1 VVSSNL
7 TPSLSGLHS
16 NTLKEFL
23 FFFEAS
29 LVTQSIKKLESLG
42 LLLCLWKCQQA
53 GKFCKCSAHDGQF
66 GKEHSAEVTLRQP
79 SPLIKTFL
87 Q

>member
-1 VVSSNL
+1 MVSRNL
-7 TPSLSGLHS
+7 NPSLSGLHS
-16 NTLKEFL
+16 DTLKEFL
-23 FFFEAS
+23 VFFGAS

-53 GKFCKCSAHDGQF
+53 GKFCKCPACDGQF
-66 GKEHSAEVTLRQP
+66 GKEHSTEVTLRQP
-79 SPLIKTFL
+79 SPPSKTFL

>member
-1 VVSSNL
+1 MVSRNL

-16 NTLKEFL
+16 DTLKEFL
-23 FFFEAS
+23 VFFGAS

-53 GKFCKCSAHDGQF
+53 GKFCKCPACDGQF
-66 GKEHSAEVTLRQP
+66 GKEHSTEVTLRQP
-79 SPLIKTFL
+79 SPPSKTFL